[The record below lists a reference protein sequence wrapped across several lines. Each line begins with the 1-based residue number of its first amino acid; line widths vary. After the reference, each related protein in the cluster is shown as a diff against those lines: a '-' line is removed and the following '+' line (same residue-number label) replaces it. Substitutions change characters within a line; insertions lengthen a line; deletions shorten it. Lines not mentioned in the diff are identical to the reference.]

1 MSAGPLPGQ
10 PAHHAHMGTA
20 IRVIRWVA
28 VGAVLFFLIS
38 LVTGV
43 GIQVAVTLLA
53 IAVVV
58 VVGASVTDFATKR
71 RR

>member
-1 MSAGPLPGQ
+1 
-10 PAHHAHMGTA
+10 MGTA

-43 GIQVAVTLLA
+43 GTQVAVTLLA
-53 IAVVV
+53 IAVVM
-58 VVGASVTDFATKR
+58 VVGAGVTDFATKR